1 VIASQLLVK
10 EKRDLLQRNMRR
22 DKMMDRMKIMREI
35 MRKVKRRMMVEK
47 ERGMGMMMERAME
60 KEMTMEMGMIL
71 KRLNGLKIIE
81 KERKRSNEWLGLG
94 ETSTKISRL
103 QDPLI
108 CCKTDF

>member
-10 EKRDLLQRNMRR
+10 EKRELLQRNMRR

-47 ERGMGMMMERAME
+47 ERGMEMMMEKAME
-60 KEMTMEMGMIL
+60 TMMEKGMTMEMGMIL

-81 KERKRSNEWLGLG
+81 RERKRSNEWLGLG
-94 ETSTKISRL
+94 ETSTKISRV
-103 QDPLI
+103 QDP
-108 CCKTDF
+108 